1 MNRRDFLKM
10 LGVGSALV
18 IPSTKFIFDMGKN
31 AGKYQILPDDQ
42 YGWFYAAGAISA
54 YSIAQV
60 VGSNVYTAHS
70 GFQLFD
76 EPTPVAVLLHDAQLG
91 EAIKE
96 SSLYRGPGMHNALV
110 TS

>member
-18 IPSTKFIFDMGKN
+18 IPSTRFIFDMGKN

-42 YGWFYAAGAISA
+42 YGWFCAAGAISA
-54 YSIAQV
+54 YSIVQV
-60 VGSNVYTAHS
+60 KGANIYTAQS

-76 EPTPVAVLLHDAQLG
+76 QPTPIAVLLHDAKLG
-91 EAIKE
+91 DIIKE
-96 SSLYRGPGMHNALV
+96 SSLYRGTGMTNILV
-110 TS
+110 G